1 MAAVKYVASVAVVVA
16 LAAVTATADV
26 VAVSAVANDLYN
38 ILSITN
44 ELHTLAIIHKGG
56 KIEWFSFNIRN
67 KNSWCY
73 MGFICNSNT

>member
-38 ILSITN
+38 IITSY
-44 ELHTLAIIHKGG
+44 LLRTSYIPFL
-56 KIEWFSFNIRN
+56 
-67 KNSWCY
+67 
-73 MGFICNSNT
+73 